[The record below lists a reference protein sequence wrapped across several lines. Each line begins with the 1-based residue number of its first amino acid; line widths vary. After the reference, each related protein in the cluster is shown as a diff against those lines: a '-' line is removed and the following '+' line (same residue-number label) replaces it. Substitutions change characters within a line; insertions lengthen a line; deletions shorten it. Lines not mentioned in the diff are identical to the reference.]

1 MRALV
6 AATEGSAAARAVL
19 LSHVADVLQLQP
31 AVYGGGVDAVQG
43 GGGGGGGPAQHGDSW
58 GEGEG
63 DGTLRLPR
71 AAVQKLIEIAQQ
83 VGRCRGQGKV
93 LTWL

>member
-19 LSHVADVLQLQP
+19 LSHLADVLQLQP
-31 AVYGGGVDAVQG
+31 AVNGGGGDAVQG
-43 GGGGGGGPAQHGDSW
+43 GGGGPQKQQQQGDGW

-71 AAVQKLIEIAQQ
+71 AALHKLVEIAQQ
-83 VGRCRGQGKV
+83 VRRQGPGIGAD
-93 LTWL
+93 